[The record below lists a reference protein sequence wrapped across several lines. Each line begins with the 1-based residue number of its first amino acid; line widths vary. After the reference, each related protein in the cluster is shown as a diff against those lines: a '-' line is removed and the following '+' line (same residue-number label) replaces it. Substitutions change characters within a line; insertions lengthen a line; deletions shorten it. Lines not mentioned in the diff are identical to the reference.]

1 LTEDSLDSALI
12 SAKIMRPVLSALDE
26 FARKHGL
33 SRNKSLNFLVSLGLS
48 YWRELTEK
56 VRLEKDAY
64 VS

>member
-1 LTEDSLDSALI
+1 MGEDSLDSALI

-33 SRNKSLNFLVSLGLS
+33 SRNRSLNLLVSLGLS

>member
-1 LTEDSLDSALI
+1 LTEDSLDSTLI

-33 SRNKSLNFLVSLGLS
+33 SRNKSLNLLVSLGLS

-64 VS
+64 VR